1 MAEFD
6 AVKVKNELVEW
17 IRNWFEIN
25 GKGCNAVVGVSG
37 GKDSSV
43 VAALCCE
50 ALGKDRVIGVLM
62 PQGTQSDISYSYD
75 LVKHLGVKH
84 LVCNIGQSVIDI
96 MNSVKYSNKSFDD
109 FDISNQAKVNTP
121 ARVRMTTLFCVAQ
134 SLNGRVSCNC
144 NLSEDWVGFSSFG
157 GDAFGSFAPLAK
169 LTVTEVKSIGRVLR
183 LPGKLIE
190 KTPTDGLCGQTDEMA
205 LGFSYAVLDK
215 YIRTGEIDDLE
226 IKKRIDYM
234 HEKNLFKV
242 QPMPHFEYKA

>member
-17 IRNWFEIN
+17 IRNWFEVN
-25 GKGCNAVVGVSG
+25 GKGCNAIVGVSG

-134 SLNGRVSCNC
+134 SLNGRVSCNG
-144 NLSEDWVGFSSFG
+144 NASEAYTGYSTFG
-157 GDAFGSFAPLAK
+157 GDGFGSFAPILD
-169 LTVTEVKSIGRVLR
+169 LTVTEVKELGKVLG
-183 LPGKLIE
+183 LPAHLIE
-190 KTPTDGLCGQTDEMA
+190 KAPTDGLCGKTDEDN
-205 LGFSYAVLDK
+205 LGFSYATLDR
-215 YIRTGEIDDLE
+215 YIRTGEIDDIE
-226 IKKRIDYM
+226 IKKKIDIM
-234 HEKNLFKV
+234 HEKNKFKLTTIPYF
-242 QPMPHFEYKA
+242 QYEE

>member
-6 AVKVKNELVEW
+6 AVKVKNDIVKW
-17 IRNWFEIN
+17 IREWFEHN
-25 GKGCNAVVGVSG
+25 GKGCNAVIGVSG

-75 LVKHLGVKH
+75 LVKHLGIRH

-96 MNSVKYSNKSFDD
+96 MNSVKYSNKSFED
-109 FDISNQAKVNTP
+109 FDISNQAEINTP
-121 ARVRMTTLFCVAQ
+121 ARVRMVTLFCVAQ
-134 SLNGRVSCNC
+134 SLNGRVSCNG
-144 NLSEDWVGFSSFG
+144 NASEAYIGYSTFG
-157 GDAFGSFAPLAK
+157 GDGFGSFAPILG
-169 LTVTEVKSIGRVLR
+169 LTVTEVKELGKVLG
-183 LPGKLIE
+183 LPAHLIE
-190 KTPTDGLCGQTDEMA
+190 KAPTDGLCGKTDEDN
-205 LGFSYAVLDK
+205 LGFSYATLDR

-226 IKKRIDYM
+226 VKKKIDAM